1 MGGVLEPIPAVIGQK
16 AGYTLDRLPDKTLK
30 CSVFRIRGSIPASNF
45 ILLPRTSSQSL
56 GFTGRYLYLLFRPG
70 PNKHFVVHLD
80 VAAEGVLPSGL
91 GGVGGGLVLEFT
103 LARPVSYYHYVPQEA
118 IEGQVIRI
126 SFSNL
131 FKEFK
136 STATWLQ
143 FPFQCGAAPGSVYE
157 STTKTAKHGLVGP
170 APVCVRWT
178 CLMMDLRYVLSV
190 YLNKTHSHLKSIKLC
205 ANMAIKNIMTSDLL
219 LDPGLS
225 FSEFRQAGMVLPE
238 GTAPMPREMCFPVPK
253 GSSWHQLYDYIRF
266 PSDGVK
272 LPFDSIQKGLNNP
285 KEAVVDESPFREESR
300 SVNISRPVQD
310 RVSLIQQITTPKP
323 RAKQRSLLLTSSL
336 PELTSSHSGD
346 RESPSQ
352 RSQAFE
358 EDRVVCD
365 DGEGVHVFAHYKDDD
380 VSTHST
386 NSEEVAAVWAND
398 GEEVVYPC
406 HAIIVSMK
414 ISSGQQRFFIG
425 HTDKVSA
432 LALNARS
439 SLLASAQ
446 MGTHCLVRLWSYS
459 KGQCLTM
466 IKTHAHS
473 LNTLRCPVNTR
484 QMRIWSDRA
493 NEALKDCF
501 ETTDWE
507 VLRDPHALGT
517 PDLKALLEEKKRAFR
532 SGNKAEMRRE
542 QKELRRKIREGKDQ
556 YRKRMEGQL
565 QQNNA
570 IGVWR
575 SLKTISGFKE
585 SNRHPAYT
593 PAFSSQHSALCCSA
607 PNQKTSEEGTE
618 EDEGEEGSRK
628 ERYRS
633 SFFPTAMVVV
643 WNTQR
648 VDKGGVVTVMAKAH
662 TDVDIQTMKIAFF
675 DDTRMVSCGVG
686 NVRLWRVRG
695 GCLRSCPV
703 NLGQYHNLEFTDLAF
718 EQGHTPDRQLDDRT
732 LFASSKSGHILDIDY
747 VSVAIKNVRRLLPA
761 QQSHS
766 QRREKQTFSTGPGIA
781 VNSVSV
787 CGSFCATGSE
797 DGFLR
802 LWPLDFSSV
811 LLEAEHEGPVC
822 FVTVSLD
829 GLSVL
834 AATSTGNLGY
844 LDVSSRGYRTLM
856 RSHTATVLGFSVDG
870 IRRQITTAS
879 RDCTVR
885 VWAMDSTQQLY
896 DFVSDEDDDAPCS
909 VAFHPSLPVFACGSS
924 SGTVRVFDIPTSS
937 LLAQHRQHR
946 GAVVGLVFSPDGE
959 HLYSAGSLGYLAL
972 YNASQPEYHVLRV
985 LGNVVARGTDRGPD
999 ALAVSS
1005 DSCCLAFVGPTE
1017 FTVTIM
1023 DAHSLDEL
1031 LRVDV
1036 SVLDVE
1042 STTLDTALKVC
1053 FSPSSL
1059 SHLLITT
1066 SANKILWINRNTGR
1080 LLREVSEVHKHQCAS
1095 LAVSEDGR
1103 YLLTAG
1109 HNAVKVWDYHMKLDV
1124 NSQVFIGH
1132 SEPITQVSFTPDQM
1146 GVVSVGDAIFFWDFL
1161 AHLQEVPACSLS
1173 SSALVSSPPRA
1184 GKTVPTEQAKVEFN
1198 RMSSN
1203 GVPRKA
1209 APRPS
1214 SSLPILDVSSIDK
1227 IGPGDSSHLSLG
1239 GGGDDDDNNDD
1250 EELQPVPAHSL
1261 ASRHA
1266 SFLRVTERAAAGS
1279 SVDSLANQIRVE
1291 ENGEDLK
1298 PVRPDCYKHFTPRYK
1313 MSVLDTSAATPP
1325 PGQEGL
1331 SLKAVVG
1338 YNGNGRSNMIWN
1350 PDTGLFVYSCGCVVV
1365 AENLHS
1371 GSQRHWL
1378 GHSEEISTLAV
1389 THDAQIVA
1397 SASGGG
1403 ALSKSLICIWNIQ
1416 DGSRRNSVSYHKGS
1430 VQSLAFSRDDLYFL
1444 SVGDFEESVVAL
1456 WSTRSFELL
1465 CAVSVSVPLHE
1476 AAFCPS
1482 SADQL
1487 TFTGSNAV
1495 FFCYIRT
1502 RGRGAELE
1510 VQKVAVPE
1518 RIGEAEVS
1526 CLCYNT
1532 NSVLF
1537 TGTNGGLVCVWDCN
1551 THCCFMTWEA
1561 DEGEIG
1567 VLLCRGNKLVT
1578 GSNSKKL
1585 RLWSVAA
1592 VQSLRSSNSNATVQH
1607 DRDAQVFLEQE
1618 MLLDGTVVSVAFD
1631 DVMDMGIVGT
1641 TAGTLWYINW
1651 ADNTS
1656 IRLISGHKSK
1666 VNGVVCSPDERHFV
1680 TCGLDGSVRVWAL
1693 PSNELLVQFQV
1704 LNQSCECVCWSR
1716 PVDEREP
1723 GAGVCVAGG
1732 YSDGS
1737 VRIFSVESAEM
1748 ELKLQPHHSSV
1759 CVLQYSHH
1767 GQVLLSGG
1775 RDGVLTVSSPFTGI
1789 TLRIISDHKGVPIT
1803 TIQCTS
1809 KQYKEF
1815 GLEGNELWLAVSA
1828 DRRVSIWAADWAK
1841 DKCELLDWLTFPA
1854 PSSPKDTANLPP
1866 SLAAFSPTERGVLVY
1881 TGYAAEKELTFYCLK
1896 KKRVLRTVSLTDWA
1910 LSLSLCSKGRL
1921 LATGSNQRVLKLIDS
1936 SSGRFQDFT
1945 WHSDA
1950 VHLCSF
1956 SPSGT
1961 QLFTTAHNNN
1971 KLVLEWEM
1979 SHGRCYCKFDTTK
1992 TGTSLQEN
2000 IGPKTQYER
2009 HSERFVTFNMAEL
2022 KLACRGDEVYTL
2034 SFERRRWD
2042 RRPIYVS
2049 QNTTSSSRR
2058 FLSKVDQLDLQG
2070 VLVDQQV
2077 LRFDVP
2083 VQDTSLAALERRHH
2097 RLPHYISCH
2106 VFSDITS
2113 IVLKDTVQALAWV
2126 RALQD
2131 QDVAVRLIKPLEEL
2145 DDGFADGWLAHDLE
2159 QSHLHRHNLKL
2170 NRLQDNMWTS
2180 DVLSVTL
2187 GPKKKNLAFINI
2199 SELPGHDITSSLFED
2214 MFGFVL
2220 DHSYLSAQFG
2230 NHGENTASSAF
2241 HTVIPYKLSEKLCTL
2256 RLTPT
2261 LCNWVLN
2268 FLTDRPQSV
2277 TVGSRTSNTRTVS
2290 TGVPQGCVLCPLLYM
2305 LFTYDCMANT
2315 GIIKSATE
2323 SVLTSSIT
2331 VWYGNCTAQER
2342 KALQLGIKT
2351 VQSIS
2356 GAASLQDHQ
2365 ILYQTRVIRRAHN
2378 IIRDIGK
2385 RKRSEEGCSQTVLQG
2400 TNNYPA
2406 KKGLVTVLE
2415 VSNTEAPARK
2425 KRKGA
2430 AEQPKR
2436 QTRRQRKAA
2445 KPDTFATRYTVGE
2458 KLGQGSFR
2466 SVFKGQRVS
2475 DGLQVAIKFVQKLH
2489 EDRYVES
2496 PVEFKVMPVE
2506 VALLQIMSQPPIC
2519 KTDYGGYVTEDMA
2532 RDIMWQSV
2540 MAAFQCSKRGVLHR
2554 DIKLEN
2560 LLINQDTLEVKLIDF
2575 GCSNLVKKYGYNSFE
2590 GTDEYCPPEFLL
2602 EERKRVARLAR
2613 QGALSVGSSS
2623 TERSVSPW
2631 TGNGSEGEEER
2642 GLNF

>member
-1 MGGVLEPIPAVIGQK
+1 VPTVCSTTCTAWQHPYVNVFKHLKVDEWRK
-16 AGYTLDRLPDKTLK
+16 ASKEGDVTTYMDKTLK

-70 PNKHFVVHLD
+70 PNKYFVVHLD
-80 VAAEGVLPSGL
+80 VAAE
-91 GGVGGGLVLEFT
+91 
-103 LARPVSYYHYVPQEA
+103 
-118 IEGQVIRI
+118 EGQVIRI

-143 FPFQCGAAPGSVYE
+143 FPFQCGAAPGSLV
-157 STTKTAKHGLVGP
+157 AVCVLGLVGP

-219 LDPGLS
+219 LDP
-225 FSEFRQAGMVLPE
+225 AGMVLPE

-253 GSSWHQLYDYIRF
+253 GSSWHQLYDYI
-266 PSDGVK
+266 
-272 LPFDSIQKGLNNP
+272 
-285 KEAVVDESPFREESR
+285 
-300 SVNISRPVQD
+300 
-310 RVSLIQQITTPKP
+310 
-323 RAKQRSLLLTSSL
+323 
-336 PELTSSHSGD
+336 
-346 RESPSQ
+346 
-352 RSQAFE
+352 
-358 EDRVVCD
+358 
-365 DGEGVHVFAHYKDDD
+365 
-380 VSTHST
+380 
-386 NSEEVAAVWAND
+386 
-398 GEEVVYPC
+398 
-406 HAIIVSMK
+406 SMK

-473 LNTLRCPVNTR
+473 LNTL
-484 QMRIWSDRA
+484 S
-493 NEALKDCF
+493 F
-501 ETTDWE
+501 SYSGG
-507 VLRDPHALGT
+507 VLCGV
-517 PDLKALLEEKKRAFR
+517 
-532 SGNKAEMRRE
+532 
-542 QKELRRKIREGKDQ
+542 GKDSH
-556 YRKRMEGQL
+556 
-565 QQNNA
+565 N
-570 IGVWR
+570 
-575 SLKTISGFKE
+575 KT
-585 SNRHPAYT
+585 
-593 PAFSSQHSALCCSA
+593 
-607 PNQKTSEEGTE
+607 
-618 EDEGEEGSRK
+618 
-628 ERYRS
+628 
-633 SFFPTAMVVV
+633 MVVV

-718 EQGHTPDRQLDDRT
+718 EQGHTPDRQ
-732 LFASSKSGHILDIDY
+732 FASSKSGHILDIDY
-747 VSVAIKNVRRLLPA
+747 VSVGIKNVRRLLPA

-822 FVTVSLD
+822 FVTVSSD

-1161 AHLQEVPACSLS
+1161 AHPQEVPAY
-1173 SSALVSSPPRA
+1173 
-1184 GKTVPTEQAKVEFN
+1184 
-1198 RMSSN
+1198 
-1203 GVPRKA
+1203 
-1209 APRPS
+1209 
-1214 SSLPILDVSSIDK
+1214 
-1227 IGPGDSSHLSLG
+1227 SSHLSRG
-1239 GGGDDDDNNDD
+1239 GGGDDDDDD
-1250 EELQPVPAHSL
+1250 DVEELQPVPAHSP

-1313 MSVLDTSAATPP
+1313 MSSAATPP

-1456 WSTRSFELL
+1456 WCTRSFELL

-1502 RGRGAELE
+1502 RGRGADHYADLCS
-1510 VQKVAVPE
+1510 VPE

-1592 VQSLRSSNSNATVQH
+1592 VQSLRSSNSNAT
-1607 DRDAQVFLEQE
+1607 VFLEQE

-1748 ELKLQPHHSSV
+1748 ELKLQPHRSSV

-1866 SLAAFSPTERGVLVY
+1866 SMAAFSPTERGVLVY

-1910 LSLSLCSKGRL
+1910 LSLSLSSKGRL
-1921 LATGSNQRVLKLIDS
+1921 LRVLKLIDS

-1961 QLFTTAHNNN
+1961 QLFTTAH
-1971 KLVLEWEM
+1971 
-1979 SHGRCYCKFDTTK
+1979 
-1992 TGTSLQEN
+1992 
-2000 IGPKTQYER
+2000 
-2009 HSERFVTFNMAEL
+2009 SEV
-2022 KLACRGDEVYTL
+2022 
-2034 SFERRRWD
+2034 
-2042 RRPIYVS
+2042 
-2049 QNTTSSSRR
+2049 
-2058 FLSKVDQLDLQG
+2058 FL
-2070 VLVDQQV
+2070 
-2077 LRFDVP
+2077 
-2083 VQDTSLAALERRHH
+2083 
-2097 RLPHYISCH
+2097 
-2106 VFSDITS
+2106 
-2113 IVLKDTVQALAWV
+2113 W
-2126 RALQD
+2126 
-2131 QDVAVRLIKPLEEL
+2131 
-2145 DDGFADGWLAHDLE
+2145 
-2159 QSHLHRHNLKL
+2159 
-2170 NRLQDNMWTS
+2170 
-2180 DVLSVTL
+2180 
-2187 GPKKKNLAFINI
+2187 
-2199 SELPGHDITSSLFED
+2199 
-2214 MFGFVL
+2214 
-2220 DHSYLSAQFG
+2220 
-2230 NHGENTASSAF
+2230 
-2241 HTVIPYKLSEKLCTL
+2241 TL
-2256 RLTPT
+2256 R
-2261 LCNWVLN
+2261 
-2268 FLTDRPQSV
+2268 
-2277 TVGSRTSNTRTVS
+2277 
-2290 TGVPQGCVLCPLLYM
+2290 
-2305 LFTYDCMANT
+2305 
-2315 GIIKSATE
+2315 
-2323 SVLTSSIT
+2323 
-2331 VWYGNCTAQER
+2331 
-2342 KALQLGIKT
+2342 
-2351 VQSIS
+2351 
-2356 GAASLQDHQ
+2356 
-2365 ILYQTRVIRRAHN
+2365 
-2378 IIRDIGK
+2378 
-2385 RKRSEEGCSQTVLQG
+2385 
-2400 TNNYPA
+2400 
-2406 KKGLVTVLE
+2406 GL
-2415 VSNTEAPARK
+2415 
-2425 KRKGA
+2425 
-2430 AEQPKR
+2430 
-2436 QTRRQRKAA
+2436 
-2445 KPDTFATRYTVGE
+2445 
-2458 KLGQGSFR
+2458 
-2466 SVFKGQRVS
+2466 
-2475 DGLQVAIKFVQKLH
+2475 
-2489 EDRYVES
+2489 
-2496 PVEFKVMPVE
+2496 
-2506 VALLQIMSQPPIC
+2506 
-2519 KTDYGGYVTEDMA
+2519 
-2532 RDIMWQSV
+2532 
-2540 MAAFQCSKRGVLHR
+2540 
-2554 DIKLEN
+2554 
-2560 LLINQDTLEVKLIDF
+2560 
-2575 GCSNLVKKYGYNSFE
+2575 
-2590 GTDEYCPPEFLL
+2590 
-2602 EERKRVARLAR
+2602 
-2613 QGALSVGSSS
+2613 
-2623 TERSVSPW
+2623 
-2631 TGNGSEGEEER
+2631 
-2642 GLNF
+2642 